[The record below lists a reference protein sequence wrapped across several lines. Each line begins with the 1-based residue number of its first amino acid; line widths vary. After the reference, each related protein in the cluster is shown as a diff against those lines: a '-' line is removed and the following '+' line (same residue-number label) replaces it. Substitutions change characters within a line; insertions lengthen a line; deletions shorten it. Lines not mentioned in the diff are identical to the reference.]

1 MAANRTVRYTVNGRP
16 HDTSIDPTPPPP
28 AWAVPQS
35 RYRGAIKKAGSTPKL
50 APKGPILDAEDY
62 RRRFPDGRI
71 GSDPT
76 LATPEAGKRLYEAAV
91 KDLIEDYRA
100 FLEAA

>member
-1 MAANRTVRYTVNGRP
+1 MK
-16 HDTSIDPTPPPP
+16 
-28 AWAVPQS
+28 
-35 RYRGAIKKAGSTPKL
+35 IKKVKMEPKI
-50 APKGPILDAEDY
+50 APRGPILDAEDY

-71 GSDPT
+71 GSDPS

-100 FLEAA
+100 FLSAA